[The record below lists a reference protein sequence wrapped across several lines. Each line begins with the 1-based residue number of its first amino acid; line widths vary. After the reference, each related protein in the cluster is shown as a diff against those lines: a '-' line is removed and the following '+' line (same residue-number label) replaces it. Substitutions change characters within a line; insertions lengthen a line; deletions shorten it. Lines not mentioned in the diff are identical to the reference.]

1 MNRAKFLLLFTIAQL
16 IFIMFMIIS
25 LGTGVFAAE
34 PSNAEAPIQEVLEL
48 EEEEPKQEVVIEEN
62 TPQEEEQ
69 PKEQAEPTTTTIT
82 TTTTEEELISDADK
96 EKINQFVDFISK
108 LNKDEL
114 LDLLNQAKNWFI
126 GIGIVGALSILTCI
140 ISLVAAIVKLH
151 NEKIRNS
158 QLTEQAKKEAIES
171 ANNFEKKLD
180 ERTQELKM
188 LLLEF
193 VNGLSDEDK
202 KQVESNTESVKTMLF
217 EILNKDKKED

>member
-48 EEEEPKQEVVIEEN
+48 EEEEPKQEVIEEN

-69 PKEQAEPTTTTIT
+69 PKEEAEPTTT

-202 KQVESNTESVKTMLF
+202 KQVENNTESVKTMLF
-217 EILNKDKKED
+217 EILNKDKIED

>member
-48 EEEEPKQEVVIEEN
+48 EEDEPKQEVVIEEN

-69 PKEQAEPTTTTIT
+69 PKEEAETTTTTTI
-82 TTTTEEELISDADK
+82 TEEELISDADK

-126 GIGIVGALSILTCI
+126 GIGIVGALSIITCI

-158 QLTEQAKKEAIES
+158 QLTEQAKQEQIDN
-171 ANNFEKKLD
+171 ANRLEKKFD
-180 ERTQELKM
+180 DGNKEIKM

>member
-1 MNRAKFLLLFTIAQL
+1 MNRAKILLVITIAQL
-16 IFIMFMIIS
+16 IFIMFMIVS

-34 PSNAEAPIQEVLEL
+34 PSNAETPIQEVLEL
-48 EEEEPKQEVVIEEN
+48 EEDEPKQEVIKEN

-69 PKEQAEPTTTTIT
+69 PKEEAETIT
-82 TTTTEEELISDADK
+82 TTTTTEELISDADK
-96 EKINQFVDFISK
+96 DKINQFVDFISK

-217 EILNKDKKED
+217 EILNKDKIED

>member
-48 EEEEPKQEVVIEEN
+48 EEDEPKQEVVIEEN

-69 PKEQAEPTTTTIT
+69 PKEEAEPTTT

-158 QLTEQAKKEAIES
+158 QLTEQAKKEQIDN
-171 ANNFEKKLD
+171 ANRLEKKFD
-180 ERTQELKM
+180 EGNKELKM

-217 EILNKDKKED
+217 EILNKDKIED